1 MKKFTILFAALIV
14 SFSLTAKEYYLP
26 FNGISYFFKA
36 STDGTSASLIFENLE
51 GEEINFTLSDEA
63 GNVYINKTVI
73 ASGKVKENINFK
85 SLPEGKYTFK
95 MIFED
100 NLLVRDFYVTE
111 SKSAVMMNYHLAS
124 STQKFRT
131 SVIDEHLNIIL
142 GKSVEG
148 FVKIKL
154 FTDKGETVYN
164 SKFMAGAQNIKRF
177 DLSKLPQGTY
187 TTELIIDG
195 VSYSDSFSIL

>member
-1 MKKFTILFAALIV
+1 MKKFTILFASLLV

-36 STDGTSASLIFENLE
+36 SSNGTSASLIFENLE
-51 GEEINFTLSDEA
+51 GQEINFSVKDAA
-63 GNVYINKTVI
+63 GKTYINKTVI

-100 NLLVRDFYVTE
+100 KLLVRDFYVTE
-111 SKSAVMMNYHLAS
+111 SKNAVMMNYHLAS
-124 STQKFRT
+124 SNQKFRT
-131 SVIDEHLNIIL
+131 SVVEDHLNIIL
-142 GKSVEG
+142 GKEVKG
-148 FVKIKL
+148 FVRIKL
-154 FTDKGETVYN
+154 FTDGGESVYN
-164 SKFMAGAQNIKRF
+164 SKFMAGAQNVKRF
-177 DLSKLPQGTY
+177 DLSKLPTGTY

-195 VSYSDSFSIL
+195 VSYSDSFSVL